1 MKVIDFLTSLDGF
14 VRQQVANRNQI
25 LYILAIA
32 DILRYISGEPMD
44 YGLRDFVRKDKEE
57 WEYREESDYC
67 WCGVDKSPYGFTIKE
82 YQGIIMDI
90 EEMAYFLWEV
100 LYRLDENGNEVMGE
114 TDGFEYATNA
124 YENLDVKTLGKKY
137 QKLSD
142 MLTGC
147 DIVNCIYEEYEEIFS
162 FAHNMEETLILLDL
176 IINSSGDLCNECGCL
191 EKHILSLESPAL
203 DAWVEFMSSESN
215 KVAKEDAE
223 EFRTILTELENEE
236 ITYETANTGIELSS
250 FSTGVNHYGGW
261 YRTIIH
267 DTYCF
272 YNSCGVD
279 TSYFFVHG
287 LISLRYL
294 ALMLSMQDF
303 LRKMDGKYHYCMSR
317 GNRGEVNL

>member
-57 WEYREESDYC
+57 WEYREESHYC
-67 WCGVDKSPYGFTIKE
+67 WCGADKEPYGFTIKE
-82 YQGIIMDI
+82 YRGVIMDI

-100 LYRLDENGNEVMGE
+100 LYRIDENGNEIMGE
-114 TDGFEYATNA
+114 TDGFEYATDA
-124 YENLDVKTLGKKY
+124 YEDLDAKILGNKY

-142 MLTGC
+142 MLVDC

-162 FAHNMEETLILLDL
+162 FAHNMEETLILLEL
-176 IINSSGDLCNECGCL
+176 IINSSRDLCNECGCL

-215 KVAKEDAE
+215 MVTKEDADK
-223 EFRTILTELENEE
+223 FRTILTELENEE

-250 FSTGVNHYGGW
+250 FSTGVNHHGGW

-267 DTYCF
+267 DTYCY

-279 TSYFFVHG
+279 TSYFFVYG

-303 LRKMDGKYHYCMSR
+303 LREMDGKYHYYMSR